1 MLNSWTSKGSSVA
14 GKYLLPALIVLLS
27 PQGVLAQGFCA
38 APVAPQPVNGAEATP
53 EQLRQAVADARNFI
67 GQANLYENCLREQL
81 QAARARAA
89 AGAGPEQDL
98 EKDTALRIAA
108 NRRLKDKVS
117 SQAAGAMDAYKKAHA
132 D

>member
-1 MLNSWTSKGSSVA
+1 VA

>member
-1 MLNSWTSKGSSVA
+1 MA

-108 NRRLKDKVS
+108 NRRLKDKGS

>member
-1 MLNSWTSKGSSVA
+1 MLNPWTSKGSPVA